1 LVERIKITI
10 LIKKDKM
17 ATLNEIKNKLIDQI
31 LITKNEKLLSA
42 IENIFRATATEE
54 KLVLDSYQVEMLL
67 MSEKDIEEGRL
78 ISESDLEEED
88 SEWMN

>member
-1 LVERIKITI
+1 
-10 LIKKDKM
+10 M

-42 IENIFRATATEE
+42 IENIFSATATEE

-67 MSEKDIEEGRL
+67 MSEKDIKEGRL